1 MIGAKQKTKDD
12 GVVTLSVKI
21 PAWMADQLNAIAKM
35 RGEDVTANHL
45 LALCLQ
51 FIVESAKHTGPI
63 ANEFQALLNMMKID
77 ASWNKAFN
85 FSRIDAQM
93 DVAQAILILQQHDGK
108 EPRKGF
114 GLTMVDKPFMGE
126 ATYTTCVDDILERVA
141 EVSMPGLYRQLN
153 KIGQRLDCISLR
165 ETLTLLSEY
174 MDDSL
179 NKEEE
184 RAEMPSMGT
193 LTDYG
198 RPIEYGQRTK
208 RKKHRTPD
216 EMPSIKFE
224 DWEGEHIGEHVSADD
239 IEEILGG
246 KPFGVEP

>member
-1 MIGAKQKTKDD
+1 
-12 GVVTLSVKI
+12 
-21 PAWMADQLNAIAKM
+21 
-35 RGEDVTANHL
+35 
-45 LALCLQ
+45 
-51 FIVESAKHTGPI
+51 
-63 ANEFQALLNMMKID
+63 
-77 ASWNKAFN
+77 
-85 FSRIDAQM
+85 
-93 DVAQAILILQQHDGK
+93 
-108 EPRKGF
+108 
-114 GLTMVDKPFMGE
+114 
-126 ATYTTCVDDILERVA
+126 
-141 EVSMPGLYRQLN
+141 MPGLYRQLN

-184 RAEMPSMGT
+184 RAEMPAMGT

-246 KPFGVEP
+246 KPFGCEP

>member
-1 MIGAKQKTKDD
+1 MIGAQKTKDD

-21 PAWMADQLNAIAKM
+21 PTWMADQLNAIAKM

-51 FIVESAKHTGPI
+51 FVVESAKHTGPI
-63 ANEFQALLNMMKID
+63 ATEFQTLLNMMKMD

-114 GLTMVDKPFMGE
+114 GLTMVDKPFMGQ
-126 ATYTTCVDDILERVA
+126 ATYTTCVDDILDRVA
-141 EVSMPGLYRQLN
+141 EVSMPGLYRQLT
-153 KIGQRLDCISLR
+153 KIGHRLDCISLR

-184 RAEMPSMGT
+184 RAEMPSLGT
-193 LTDYG
+193 MTDYG
-198 RPIEYGQRTK
+198 RAIEYGQRTK

-246 KPFGVEP
+246 KPLGVEP

>member
-1 MIGAKQKTKDD
+1 MIGAQKTKDD

-93 DVAQAILILQQHDGK
+93 DVAQAILILQHHWQSGWSRSTDTRNSLHSRLFISFLYMRPWLMAQLRMVFLPVS
-108 EPRKGF
+108 PRCH
-114 GLTMVDKPFMGE
+114 P
-126 ATYTTCVDDILERVA
+126 R
-141 EVSMPGLYRQLN
+141 
-153 KIGQRLDCISLR
+153 
-165 ETLTLLSEY
+165 
-174 MDDSL
+174 
-179 NKEEE
+179 
-184 RAEMPSMGT
+184 
-193 LTDYG
+193 
-198 RPIEYGQRTK
+198 
-208 RKKHRTPD
+208 
-216 EMPSIKFE
+216 
-224 DWEGEHIGEHVSADD
+224 
-239 IEEILGG
+239 
-246 KPFGVEP
+246 

>member
-1 MIGAKQKTKDD
+1 MIGANQKTKDD

-21 PAWMADQLNAIAKM
+21 PSWMADQLNAIAKM

-63 ANEFQALLNMMKID
+63 ANEFHALLNMMKMD

-93 DVAQAILILQQHDGK
+93 DVAQCILILQQHDGK

-184 RAEMPSMGT
+184 RAEMPAMGT

>member
-1 MIGAKQKTKDD
+1 MIGAQKTKDD

-21 PAWMADQLNAIAKM
+21 PSWMADQLNAIAKM

-51 FIVESAKHTGPI
+51 FVVESAKHTGPI
-63 ANEFQALLNMMKID
+63 ATEFQTLLNMMKMD

-85 FSRIDAQM
+85 FCRIDAQM
-93 DVAQAILILQQHDGK
+93 DVAQAILIVQQHDGK

-114 GLTMVDKPFMGE
+114 GLTMVDKPFMGQ

-141 EVSMPGLYRQLN
+141 EVSMPGLYRQLT
-153 KIGQRLDCISLR
+153 KIGHRLDCISLR

-184 RAEMPSMGT
+184 RAEMPAMGT
-193 LTDYG
+193 VTDYG
-198 RPIEYGQRTK
+198 SPIEYGQRTK

-246 KPFGVEP
+246 KPLGVEP

>member
-1 MIGAKQKTKDD
+1 MIGANQKTKDD

-35 RGEDVTANHL
+35 RGDDVTANHL

-63 ANEFQALLNMMKID
+63 ANEFQTLLNMMKMD

-93 DVAQAILILQQHDGK
+93 DVAQCILILQQHDGK

-114 GLTMVDKPFMGE
+114 GLTLVDKPFMGE